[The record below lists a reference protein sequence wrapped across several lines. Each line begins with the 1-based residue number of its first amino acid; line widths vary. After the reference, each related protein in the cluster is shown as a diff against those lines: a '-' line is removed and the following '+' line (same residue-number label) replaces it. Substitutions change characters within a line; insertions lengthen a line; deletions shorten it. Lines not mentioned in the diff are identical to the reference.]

1 MLIWEE
7 EQDPQDVAA
16 PDDILDLMFSLN
28 GRRLPVDHAYGLS
41 TALQRALPWLEEEP
55 RAGIHLIHVASSQ
68 NGWERP
74 SQEEGQWLMLSRRT
88 KLTLRLPAER
98 LEAARQLC
106 GQTLEIADQPLIVGG
121 AKTRPLST
129 QGNIFA
135 RYIAGP
141 DEENEDEFLRR
152 SVTELSARG
161 LRVKKALCG
170 IAHQF
175 LLPAGPLHTRSL
187 LLAGLRPEES
197 IQLQRHGLGPYRQ
210 LGCGL
215 FLPHK
220 GLEAVGKASGDAG
233 T

>member
-7 EQDPQDVAA
+7 DRDPQDVEA
-16 PDDILDLMFSLN
+16 PDDILDLMFSLS
-28 GRRLPVDHAYGLS
+28 GRQLPVDHAYSLS
-41 TALQRALPWLEEEP
+41 TALQQALPWLAEEP

-74 SQEEGQWLMLSRRT
+74 AQEEGQWLMLSRRT
-88 KLTLRLPAER
+88 KLTLRLPAEC

-106 GQTLEIADQPLIVGG
+106 GKTLEIAGQPLLVGN
-121 AKTRPLST
+121 AKTKPLST

-141 DEENEDEFLRR
+141 AEENEDEFLRR
-152 SVTELSARG
+152 NVTELAALG
-161 LRVKKALCG
+161 IRVKKALCG
-170 IAHQF
+170 IEHRF

-197 IQLQRHGLGPYRQ
+197 IQLQRHGLGPHRR

-220 GLEAVGKASGDAG
+220 GIDPVGKASGDAS